1 MKAEDV
7 IRSNEDYVVTEST
20 IPKNIEPADLF
31 AFCREQRTSGTLVFE
46 FFRGGIRRVV
56 LNEKT
61 LIPESQRRSIRR
73 SLEES
78 S

>member
-1 MKAEDV
+1 MKTEDV

-20 IPKNIEPADLF
+20 IPKDVEPADLF
-31 AFCREQRTSGTLVFE
+31 AFCRSRRTSGTLVFE

-61 LIPESQRRSIRR
+61 LIPESQRTVVREV
-73 SLEES
+73 LEK
-78 S
+78 